1 MPEPIDRRSFLA
13 RATAAGAGL
22 AVVGTTGGLLAGC
35 GSGPHPPTAGSAPR
49 SDGIARATPRPGG
62 SLVFGTEAEEYG
74 FSPTQASFDATGIL
88 YARTVFDPL
97 AIMAADNT
105 VQPYLAQAI
114 AANADHTV
122 WTITM
127 RPDVAFHNG
136 APCDAAA
143 VAANI
148 NAQRGSALTG
158 SALTT
163 VSAVQVTGPLEVTVT
178 MRSPW
183 VPFDHYL
190 AGAIGGQVS
199 FIAEP
204 RWLASGA
211 QTDPVG
217 TGPFVF
223 ESWTPNDHF
232 TAVKNHHYWR
242 PGLPHL
248 DSITY
253 KPIVDPEQ
261 ILASLR
267 SGSVDII
274 HTTAPAVIASL
285 RADRSMAYI
294 DDAAKVAGEP
304 DMNCVLLNLSKA
316 PFDNLKVRRAAAM
329 AVSSVEYA
337 RADTAGVLPASDGP
351 FVPGS
356 PYHAPT
362 GYPAANPG
370 EAARLIEEVRQE
382 TGRPVSL
389 VLNHVPDPTS
399 IRDAEFVQ
407 QQMQTAGMD
416 VTLGAVQQADII
428 DTALLG
434 RFQAQMWRQFGA
446 VDPDL
451 NYIFWSPTT
460 INPVYSINMAR
471 NADPAMQTALLKGR
485 ESTNQ
490 ADRTAAY
497 QEVGRL
503 MGSDI
508 PYLWTSRNVWAV
520 AAHPRVANFNNPT
533 TPAGSAAFG
542 LISGAVWPT
551 HIWLEA

>member
-13 RATAAGAGL
+13 RTTAAGAGL
-22 AVVGTTGGLLAGC
+22 VVAGTTGGLLAAC
-35 GSGPHPPTAGSAPR
+35 GSRPNPPSAGAVPR
-49 SDGIARATPRPGG
+49 SDGISPATPRPGG
-62 SLVFGTEAEEYG
+62 SLVFGTEAEESG
-74 FSPTQASFDATGIL
+74 FSPTQSTFDATGIL

-114 AANADHTV
+114 TANADHTV

-127 RPDVAFHNG
+127 RPDLAFHNG
-136 APCDAAA
+136 EPCDGAA

-148 NAQRGSALTG
+148 NAQQASALTG

-163 VSAVQVTGPLEVTVT
+163 VSTVRVTGPLEVTVT

-183 VPFDHYL
+183 APFDRYL

-232 TAVKNHHYWR
+232 TAVRNHRYWR

-253 KPIVDPEQ
+253 KPIPDPEQ

-285 RADRSMAYI
+285 RADQSLAYI
-294 DDAAKVAGEP
+294 DDATKVAGEP

-316 PFDNLKVRRAAAM
+316 PFDNPKVRRAAAM
-329 AVSSVEYA
+329 AVSSVEYS
-337 RADTAGVLPASDGP
+337 RADTAGVLPTSNGP

-356 PYHAPT
+356 PYYAPT
-362 GYPAANPG
+362 GYPAANPR
-370 EAARLIEEVRQE
+370 EATRLIEEVRQE

-399 IRDAEFVQ
+399 ARDAEFVQ
-407 QQMQTAGMD
+407 QQMRTAGMD
-416 VTLGAVQQADII
+416 VTLGAVQQTNII

-434 RFQAQMWRQFGA
+434 HFQAQMWRQFGA

-485 ESTNQ
+485 QSTSQ

-520 AAHPRVANFNNPT
+520 AAQPRVANFNNPT

-542 LISGAVWPT
+542 LISGAVWPA